1 MSLRNHCANCL
12 LCSIRRS
19 NRRCKWLWC
28 SMRRHWRIG
37 RNLRTASRTHL
48 LHHEPR
54 PQTIDVEDMVA
65 GQLFR
70 LRAFEKRVTAD
81 DTKLVTLNL
90 LILCIRK
97 ACVHIEGDPTVAP
110 EGAQTLSQLPS
121 NLDHVRH
128 HVDRQP
134 GWVLNK
140 EREHEHEEERHG
152 QHIVDQVDV
161 KQAHRLSWPT
171 VVQAKVHHVHQIF
184 ANGHNDHSRHRESLE
199 QNPGEESRRARG
211 HAVKVLQGNDVATEQ
226 QAHEGDQL
234 HLDDEARNANLEHVR
249 YADLCCQMEHLHED
263 DATNILDEV
272 NCSDLAIVDGGCIE
286 DQE

>member
-1 MSLRNHCANCL
+1 
-12 LCSIRRS
+12 
-19 NRRCKWLWC
+19 
-28 SMRRHWRIG
+28 
-37 RNLRTASRTHL
+37 
-48 LHHEPR
+48 
-54 PQTIDVEDMVA
+54 MVA
-65 GQLFR
+65 RQLFR
-70 LRAFEKRVTAD
+70 LRAFEKGVTAND
-81 DTKLVTLNL
+81 AILVTLNFF
-90 LILCIRK
+90 ICCIRK
-97 ACVHIEGDPTVAP
+97 AHVHVEGDPTIAP
-110 EGAQTLSQLPS
+110 EGAQPLSQFAS
-121 NLDHVRH
+121 HLDHVRH

-134 GWVLNK
+134 GRILH
-140 EREHEHEEERHG
+140 EEGEHKHEEERHRH
-152 QHIVDQVDV
+152 HIVDQVDV

-249 YADLCCQMEHLHED
+249 HADLCCQVEHLHED

-286 DQE
+286 HQEQDGVREKATATINQLLNLQVSQRADEDPEHELAEEQE

>member
-1 MSLRNHCANCL
+1 
-12 LCSIRRS
+12 
-19 NRRCKWLWC
+19 
-28 SMRRHWRIG
+28 
-37 RNLRTASRTHL
+37 
-48 LHHEPR
+48 
-54 PQTIDVEDMVA
+54 MVA
-65 GQLFR
+65 RQLFR
-70 LRAFEKRVTAD
+70 LRAFEKGVTAND
-81 DTKLVTLNL
+81 AILVTLNFF
-90 LILCIRK
+90 ICCIRK
-97 ACVHIEGDPTVAP
+97 AHVHVEGDPTIAP
-110 EGAQTLSQLPS
+110 EGAQPLSQFAS
-121 NLDHVRH
+121 HLDHVRH

-161 KQAHRLSWPT
+161 KQAHRLPWPA
-171 VVQAKVHHVHQIF
+171 VVHAKVRHVHRVF
-184 ANGHNDHSRHRESLE
+184 GHGNDDHCGHREGLE
-199 QNPGEESRRARG
+199 KNPSEESGGARG
-211 HAVKVLQGNDVATEQ
+211 HIVKVLQRPDIATEQ